1 MYYILVFMTVTFYF
15 KVDAV
20 HMEKDIYS
28 GELKGNPINI
38 LNALLT
44 EIFLPLIRAKK
55 EWGQCTED
63 HKQYLL
69 QNLEKTVSNLSEP
82 GGTSLASKHVVSQYE
97 PLASHNIVLHN
108 ANVIY
113 VENTLQSYIKSIT
126 Y

>member
-1 MYYILVFMTVTFYF
+1 MMLFQVNQ
-15 KVDAV
+15 V

-55 EWGQCTED
+55 EWGQCTEE

-69 QNLEKTVSNLSEP
+69 QNLEKTVANLSETD
-82 GGTSLASKHVVSQYE
+82 GTSLTSKHVVS
-97 PLASHNIVLHN
+97 L
-108 ANVIY
+108 
-113 VENTLQSYIKSIT
+113 
-126 Y
+126 